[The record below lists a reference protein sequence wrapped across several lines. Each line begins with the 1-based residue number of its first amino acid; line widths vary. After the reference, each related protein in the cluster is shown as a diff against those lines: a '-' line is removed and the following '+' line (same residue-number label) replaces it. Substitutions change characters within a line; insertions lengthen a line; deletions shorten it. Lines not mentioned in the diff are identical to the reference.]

1 MRGFGINAFTSMN
14 GGKNYQGRR
23 ALFNE
28 GARGQKIQQQSCC
41 IHTQQKPELNS
52 PYVPTKKLA
61 LICWLVGRF
70 EGGFIVIIDESSSS
84 PTAARRLVAQR
95 IKYTETRNDRAQAII
110 FAAFP
115 GDPP

>member
-1 MRGFGINAFTSMN
+1 MAVRITRAGEPCSM
-14 GGKNYQGRR
+14 K
-23 ALFNE
+23 E
-28 GARGQKIQQQSCC
+28 
-41 IHTQQKPELNS
+41 PEVKRFSNKVAAYTPSRNLNS
-52 PYVPTKKLA
+52 TRPIYPQKKLA

-70 EGGFIVIIDESSSS
+70 GGGFIVIIDESSSS